1 VWFEDYEEGFNVSE
15 TRFQIKLTG
24 PGLNFETDI
33 TPEKASHIV
42 QICLGG
48 SSLPSHILDKQVRTE
63 AGKDNLSVV
72 EHFNQYNP
80 RRNPD
85 KILCFASYIID
96 ILGRESFEPEEI
108 KPYFQKCGEP
118 TPKNFSRDFRWA
130 ISNGWLDECLD
141 NPGHFYITSSGR
153 KALDSNF
160 PLDVIQKTK
169 VPELRVRQK
178 RRTKNE

>member
-1 VWFEDYEEGFNVSE
+1 MLEAK
-15 TRFQIKLTG
+15 FQIKLTG

-42 QICLGG
+42 QICL
-48 SSLPSHILDKQVRTE
+48 SDTSFPSHILDKKTRQEVN
-63 AGKDNLSVV
+63 KDNLSVA
-72 EHFNQYNP
+72 EYFNLFNP

-130 ISNGWLDECLD
+130 VSNGWLDESLN
-141 NPGHFYITSSGR
+141 NPGQFYITSSGR
-153 KALDSNF
+153 KALESKF
-160 PLDVIQKTK
+160 ALDVIQKTK
-169 VPELRVRQK
+169 SPEFKARQK
-178 RRTKNE
+178 RRIKNEQNS

>member
-1 VWFEDYEEGFNVSE
+1 MSE

-33 TPEKASHIV
+33 TPDKASHIV
-42 QICLGG
+42 QICLAA
-48 SSLPSHILDKQVRTE
+48 SSLPSNILDKQVRPE
-63 AGKDNLSVV
+63 ASKDSLSVV
-72 EHFNQYNP
+72 EHFNQFNP

-96 ILGRESFEPEEI
+96 VLGRESFEPEEI

-130 ISNGWLDECLD
+130 VSNGWLDEIL
-141 NPGHFYITSSGR
+141 NNLGQFYITSSGR
-153 KALDSNF
+153 KALEYNF
-160 PLDVIQKTK
+160 ALDVIQKTK
-169 VPELRVRQK
+169 APELRAHQK
-178 RRTKNE
+178 RRTKKG